1 MQRTQIYLDDQLR
14 RDLQS
19 LAKRED
25 KSMAEIAR
33 GILREGVAKKKK
45 IDTSGVAVLQ
55 KLVDMKITGGDDPNL
70 SSNIDHYL
78 YGAPKRKP

>member
-19 LAKRED
+19 LAKREE

-33 GILREGVAKKKK
+33 GILREGVKKEKNTQNAG
-45 IDTSGVAVLQ
+45 IAVLHAIA
-55 KLVDMKITGGDDPNL
+55 DMKITGGDDPYL

-78 YGAPKRKP
+78 YGAPKKKP